1 MLFLLF
7 DSNSMKELSPHIA
20 SVMNILERHASYL
33 MSGKELSKLVAF
45 VKGTQFDLVVRLS
58 SFIAFNKSYCP
69 KLFVIDLCCNIMQEY
84 LQRERQGSA
93 RLENFA
99 SALELIGQKVLVN

>member
-1 MLFLLF
+1 
-7 DSNSMKELSPHIA
+7 MKELSPHIN
-20 SVMNILERHASYL
+20 SVMNILESHASYL

-45 VKGTQFDLVVRLS
+45 VKGTQFDLVVRFS
-58 SFIAFNKSYCP
+58 PFIIVTVLILKP
-69 KLFVIDLCCNIMQEY
+69 LVIILHCNFMQEY

-99 SALELIGQKVLVN
+99 SALELIGEKVFV